1 MKYIGN
7 VSSIVVD
14 DDFEIKA
21 IYQFVEE
28 DNKVI
33 ISSQEFID
41 EFKRGF
47 ICDMKLKFQVLDVE
61 KNVDE
66 EYKYLATYLD
76 DLLLIR
82 INKYNSVDGIA
93 LFDYVFLKH

>member
-1 MKYIGN
+1 M
-7 VSSIVVD
+7 
-14 DDFEIKA
+14 
-21 IYQFVEE
+21 
-28 DNKVI
+28 
-33 ISSQEFID
+33 
-41 EFKRGF
+41 
-47 ICDMKLKFQVLDVE
+47 LW
-61 KNVDE
+61 NVDE